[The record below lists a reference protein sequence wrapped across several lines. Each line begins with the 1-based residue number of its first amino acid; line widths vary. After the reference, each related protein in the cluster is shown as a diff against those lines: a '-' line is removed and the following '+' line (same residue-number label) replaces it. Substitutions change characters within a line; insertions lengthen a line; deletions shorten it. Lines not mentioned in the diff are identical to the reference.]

1 MLGGMVNKCR
11 IFVGIL
17 IGMNHFPEKC
27 ILLLSAVIVRMYTNG
42 RCASAL
48 LKTAILAGGSYP

>member
-1 MLGGMVNKCR
+1 MVNKCR

-27 ILLLSAVIVRMYTNG
+27 ILLLSAVIVKMYTNG